1 MIKKALR
8 PLCVLA
14 RLGLLLLA
22 LPMLLA
28 ACSMSQLFGLPDTK
42 ADQSNPWEKPRTYV
56 ATLSNTLEE
65 VALGYIHEN
74 KAGRLSNADYLAAEP
89 LVKDARQA
97 LKDANAAL
105 KSASTDRD
113 LAAAALTDQDRHLY
127 ETQAGITEAGAV
139 ARAAIAEKALKQ
151 LRPALDRARGLAV
164 PPPTPLL
171 PGPATPTGP
180 PPAA

>member
-1 MIKKALR
+1 MIKKAIR

-14 RLGLLLLA
+14 RIGLLLA

-28 ACSMSQLFGLPDTK
+28 ACSMSSLFGLPDTT
-42 ADQSNPWEKPRTYV
+42 AAQPNPWEKPRTYV
-56 ATLSNTLEE
+56 ATLSNTLED
-65 VALGYIHEN
+65 VALGYIQEN

-113 LAAAALTDQDRHLY
+113 LAAGALTDQDRNLY
-127 ETQAGITEAGAV
+127 LVQAGVTEAGAV
-139 ARAAIAEKALKQ
+139 ARAAVAEKALKQ
-151 LRPALDRARGLAV
+151 IRPALDRARGLPA
-164 PPPTPLL
+164 PLPTPLV
-171 PGPATPTGP
+171 PTGP